1 MDQAKARV
9 LCFTPEPERICAAA
23 ARLST
28 TEGSAEEIYLG
39 TERSNIRGLIRNV
52 MGLGHQSVAE
62 HASFSIAF
70 ENVSVFFEQFL
81 IEFRLAAYTVKSR
94 RYVDYGKMGWL
105 RPDFRFKEAGNDS
118 DLNKRYDDLMA
129 FLFAAYSRLTALGIP
144 KEDARFILPYSFR
157 SHIYCTMNARELL
170 HFLKHAIQ
178 GRGRRYPE
186 IRKVG
191 LALWQ
196 DVNKI
201 FPDVFDS
208 LDPEAALSEGKE
220 AVLSSLPR
228 FTDENRGEEVRLLAS
243 TPDAGR
249 LVAESFLMGEG
260 FGSEAAKALLEKN
273 PHLQKD
279 LIRAVLWDSRPR
291 ELEQVNYTFHIPK
304 ISLAGLTHL
313 ARHRIQNLM
322 VPDFSR
328 FGKRGKL
335 VMPQSVAQNPEAL
348 SLYGEAEE
356 KTLALATAFHS
367 SGLVQ
372 EDGVYFMLAGN
383 TIDVLTTMNARQL
396 YHFLR
401 LRTCFRAQWEIRDI
415 ALKIRKDLLGKDPDL
430 FSASGPSCF
439 LCGKCTEGRM
449 SCGRM
454 KEIRD
459 ELEAQS

>member
-28 TEGSAEEIYLG
+28 TEGSAGDIYQG
-39 TERSNIRGLIRNV
+39 TQRSNIRGLIRNV
-52 MGLGHQSVAE
+52 MGLGHRSVAE

-94 RYVDYGKMGWL
+94 RYVDYGNMGWL
-105 RPDFRFKEAGNDS
+105 KPDFRFEKAANTS
-118 DLNKRYDDLMA
+118 DLNARYDSLMA
-129 FLFAAYSRLTALGIP
+129 FLFQTYSRLTEMGIP

-170 HFLKHAIQ
+170 HFLTQAIQ
-178 GRGRRYPE
+178 GRGGAYPE

-191 LALWQ
+191 LSLWQ
-196 DVNKI
+196 EVRGI
-201 FPDVFDS
+201 FPDVFEG
-208 LDPEAALSEGKE
+208 LDPEISLPSEKK
-220 AVLSSLPR
+220 AVLSKLPPLQ
-228 FTDENRGEEVRLLAS
+228 DEDRGENTRLIAA

-249 LVAESFLMGEG
+249 LVAESLLMGEG
-260 FGSEAAKALLEKN
+260 FGPKTAKSLIKEN
-273 PHLQKD
+273 PSLKED
-279 LIRAVLWDSRPR
+279 LVQAVIRDSRPR

-313 ARHRIQNLM
+313 ARHRIQSLM

-328 FGKRGKL
+328 FGKRGEL
-335 VMPQSVAQNPEAL
+335 VMPQSLVQNPQAL
-348 SLYGEAEE
+348 SLYKEAEE
-356 KTLALATAFHS
+356 KTIALAMAFQS
-367 SGLVQ
+367 SGIAP
-372 EDGVYFMLAGN
+372 EDSVYLMLAGN
-383 TIDVLTTMNARQL
+383 TLDVLTTMNARQL

-401 LRTCFRAQWEIRDI
+401 LRTCYRAQWEIRDI
-415 ALKIRKDLLGKDPDL
+415 ALKMRKDLLAEAPDL

-439 LCGKCTEGRM
+439 FYGKCTEGRM

-454 KEIRD
+454 KEIRE
-459 ELEAQS
+459 ELEAQW

>member
-28 TEGSAEEIYLG
+28 TEGSAEEIYRN
-39 TERSNIRGLIRNV
+39 TEKSNIRGLIRNV

-94 RYVDYGKMGWL
+94 RYVNYENMGWL
-105 RPDFRFKEAGNDS
+105 VPDFRFEDKKNPPEI
-118 DLNKRYDDLMA
+118 LNRYNDLMA
-129 FLFAAYSRLTALGIP
+129 FLFASYTKLTDMGIP
-144 KEDARFILPYSFR
+144 KEDARFILPYCFR

-170 HFLKHAIQ
+170 HFLKQAIQ

-186 IRKVG
+186 IRKV
-191 LALWQ
+191 ALSLWS
-196 DVNKI
+196 DVKEI
-201 FPDVFDS
+201 FPDVFEG
-208 LDPEAALSEGKE
+208 LDPEALLPLGREKILSD
-220 AVLSSLPR
+220 LPPLL
-228 FTDENRGEEVRLLAS
+228 DENLGEDVSLLAS
-243 TPDAGR
+243 TPDAGN

-260 FGSEAAKALLEKN
+260 YGPAAAKTLLEKD
-273 PHLQKD
+273 PTLKAKLLQTILHD
-279 LIRAVLWDSRPR
+279 TRPR

-313 ARHRIQNLM
+313 ARHRIQGLM
-322 VPDFSR
+322 VPDFAR

-335 VMPQSVAQNPEAL
+335 VMPESVAGNAEAL
-348 SLYGEAEE
+348 ALYLEAE
-356 KTLALATAFHS
+356 KKANALYVEFKS
-367 SGLVQ
+367 LGLVP
-372 EDGVYFMLAGN
+372 EDSVYLMLAGN
-383 TIDVLTTMNARQL
+383 TLDVLTTMNARQL

-401 LRTCFRAQWEIRDI
+401 LRTCYRAQWEIRDI
-415 ALKIRKDLLGKDPDL
+415 ALKMRKALISKDMDL
-430 FSASGPSCF
+430 FSASGPSCYF
-439 LCGKCTEGRM
+439 YGKCTEGRM

-454 KEIRD
+454 KEIKE
-459 ELEAQS
+459 ELETQV